1 MKTGKHNPNFVK
13 DYQDLVEKENRK
25 RIIVDMMKADEGL
38 GLYDDLA
45 NNAGDLGL
53 KQTERLKQLQNV
65 KPKWV

>member
-1 MKTGKHNPNFVK
+1 MKTGKHNPNFKK
-13 DYQDLVEKENRK
+13 DYQDLVEAQTKTL
-25 RIIVDMMKADEGL
+25 I
-38 GLYDDLA
+38 